1 MAYSTA
7 DPGQNF
13 AGQTAALFK
22 MQPEF
27 PMTGDLASSSFPSTN
42 PLPTFTIPDDAP
54 AIPVSSFPDHKD
66 VIGGNDL
73 SQQRLTNTGGGSW
86 EFSDMFN
93 FDDLDMDFNF
103 DGPSTSSL
111 VAMDIPVC
119 SSTVSATHDAP
130 YTSVLPTM
138 SAAAAATLVSL
149 NDDIDYRPP
158 RPPPLVPRFPEPR
171 TTSSATPSAAA
182 TAANPTVIS
191 LNDDVGYHPPCPPPL
206 IPRFPEPHF
215 TSSATPSAAAANPT
229 VISLND
235 DIGHRPP
242 PPPPLVPRLPE
253 PRPTSTTTSFLKSGS
268 PSALT
273 TDDSDSDSA
282 AAHLFANLNLMKR
295 KTPTPDVSSEDTDPK
310 SWFTTDPSPSSVA
323 STSKSSH
330 KHLWLSVAARTDAS
344 DVSASIAATVHA
356 LQEQKTLE
364 RHADHNQ
371 KAVVHETQLTD
382 KKQQHEHEWSM
393 QQKRQEHE
401 MLMAMHQKNL
411 ADSELRKMELQ
422 LEIIKFQA
430 RSKAQSV
437 SEPESGEGDES

>member
-1 MAYSTA
+1 MVYSTA

-22 MQPEF
+22 MQPKF
-27 PMTGDLASSSFPSTN
+27 PMTDDLASLSFPSTD
-42 PLPTFTIPDDAP
+42 PLPAFTIPDDAP
-54 AIPVSSFPDHKD
+54 TIPASSFPDHED

-103 DGPSTSSL
+103 DGPSTSSS
-111 VAMDIPVC
+111 VAMDIPVH
-119 SSTVSATHDAP
+119 SSTVPATHDAP
-130 YTSVLPTM
+130 YTSVLPTT

-158 RPPPLVPRFPEPR
+158 CPPPLIPHFPEPR
-171 TTSSATPSAAA
+171 TTSSAT
-182 TAANPTVIS
+182 T
-191 LNDDVGYHPPCPPPL
+191 
-206 IPRFPEPHF
+206 
-215 TSSATPSAAAANPT
+215 SAAAANPT

-235 DIGHRPP
+235 DIGYRPP
-242 PPPPLVPRLPE
+242 RPLPLVPRFPEPRFTSSATPSAAAAANPTVISLNDDVGHCPPRPPPLVPRLPE

-282 AAHLFANLNLMKR
+282 AAHLFANLNLMKH

-330 KHLWLSVAARTDAS
+330 KRPRLSVAARADTG

-356 LQEQKTLE
+356 LQEQKTLK
-364 RHADHNQ
+364 RRADRNQ
-371 KAVVHETQLTD
+371 KTVVHETRLTD

-401 MLMAMHQKNL
+401 MLMTVHQKNL

-430 RSKAQSV
+430 WSKAQSV